1 LREKRHPLFRAI
13 WWTSN
18 GLLAVA
24 LASMVYSG
32 IWEYSVRQYLKGFSD
47 AIVPETATAQAKAE
61 DILSWMRNGPPRS
74 RAANP
79 NELSL
84 RDPQNTL
91 NYQQLLAV
99 CGTATNA
106 FLNLARSSGLET
118 RRLLLLTPDRH
129 INHVVAEVLVDDRW
143 IVVDASY
150 RVMLQDAHGRY
161 LTRKDLQDPVIFRE
175 ATGAIPNYL
184 PEYSYER
191 FAHLHLA
198 RIPLEGAR
206 IRRMLDSVYSGW
218 DETLD
223 WSLLLER
230 ESFFYFFTS
239 SVAVI
244 SFLVLRIF
252 LAWLADHRLRVP
264 RFHFREHLLRASAA
278 FFSTP
283 EIK

>member
-1 LREKRHPLFRAI
+1 
-13 WWTSN
+13 
-18 GLLAVA
+18 
-24 LASMVYSG
+24 
-32 IWEYSVRQYLKGFSD
+32 
-47 AIVPETATAQAKAE
+47 
-61 DILSWMRNGPPRS
+61 MRNGPPRS
-74 RAANP
+74 VAANP

-129 INHVVAEVLVDDRW
+129 INHVVAEVLIDDRW
-143 IVVDASY
+143 IIVDASY
-150 RVMLQDAHGRY
+150 RVMLQDVHGRF
-161 LTRKDLQDPVIFRE
+161 LTRKDLQDPAIFHE
-175 ATGAIPNYL
+175 ATSSIPNYL
-184 PEYSYER
+184 PEYTYER
-191 FAHLHLA
+191 FTHLHLA
-198 RIPLEGAR
+198 RIPLEGASLRR
-206 IRRMLDSVYSGW
+206 IMDSLYSGW

-230 ESFFYFFTS
+230 ESFFFFFAS
-239 SVAVI
+239 SMAVI
-244 SFLVLRIF
+244 FFLVLRIF
-252 LAWLADHRLRVP
+252 LAWMADHRLRVP
-264 RFHFREHLLRASAA
+264 RFHFREHLIRASAA